1 MIRLYGFASST
12 NVERVALAL
21 AHKRLPAEVVVIDPD
36 DRSVVRAV
44 SGQDLVPVIDDD
56 GTVVSDS
63 TAILR
68 YLEER
73 YPEAPLFPP
82 EPARRA
88 EMETFLDWFNGVW
101 KRPPNALVAE
111 LEGPAPDAA
120 RVAQLTGEIVS
131 ACDRFEALLDGRD
144 YLLGDVFSAA
154 DCAAYPFLKYA
165 VHKDPDDPYLFHR
178 LLMEHQTTAG
188 RPRFAAWIARMD
200 ERPKVPV

>member
-1 MIRLYGFASST
+1 MIRLYGYASST

-21 AHKRLPAEVVVIDPD
+21 AHKGLPAEVVVIDPE

-44 SGQDLVPVIDDD
+44 SGQDLVPVIDDE
-56 GTVVSDS
+56 GTVVFDS

-68 YLEER
+68 YLEDR
-73 YPEAPLFPP
+73 YPQAPLFPT

-101 KRPPNALVAE
+101 KRPPNALVDE
-111 LEGPAPDAA
+111 LERPEPDAA
-120 RVAQLTGEIVS
+120 RVAQLAGEITS

-144 YLLGDVFSAA
+144 FLLGNEFSAA

-165 VHKDPDDPYLFHR
+165 VHKDPADSHLFHR

-188 RPRFAAWIARMD
+188 RPRWAAWIARMD
-200 ERPKVPV
+200 QRPKTPV